1 MIRSRALL
9 AFRYSMATVLAFVLF
24 GALSCS
30 ENTSAPEAEPANVAV
45 ETANSVQKIVGP
57 DGGTLTTTS
66 GAGIAYTLEIPAGAL
81 LDEFEIAMTPVTS
94 IKGIPYAG
102 GLEGAVQ
109 LQPSGLNLLTP
120 AVLTIGA
127 TAAPTA
133 EQSLVGFLYEG
144 DAAAFELA
152 AGGEAGGEMRVM
164 VSHFSGAGA
173 ALANPG
179 DIGDCEALGSGEPLS
194 IVITMCVGAGDRT
207 AFLDVMQR
215 YFDDLIEPAVR
226 NGSGDGLQDGIRD
239 YLAWRGIVEGGLS
252 EVYNAGDAETVFA
265 DRILSLETTIDTKI
279 RDGIAAAKADC
290 TPGELQ
296 WLIEVFEYRALAIAV
311 FEGLPSGLDDLI
323 FADLCAS
330 AIVESTDLADP
341 LPQNQDRSLDI
352 DFALDINGTPTDAV
366 FSVTVADPDNL
377 VRTPSGRTDA
387 QGRYTTVVRRLI
399 EEGANF
405 DVGATLI
412 LPLFGVFGLALV
424 EVPITVEDQ
433 VFRGGNAR
441 ITTDLPATVAPLDAF
456 FLRIQIE
463 RLTRE
468 GYVVVP
474 NADVTLSVQGGSAFP
489 DHLTSDG
496 TGSAATELI
505 ASDGAVDLIVDIAVS
520 LDGASLGSKRVE
532 AAIVAGGIVL
542 RENTHSFMSTFAPFN
557 FGACTGSG
565 DEPQYDDDG
574 QASLSSQV
582 DEHCDNPLQITTT
595 RSAFASLITN
605 PGLAPDNRSMVATL
619 QSSGNLYANVDACVD
634 PDFCN
639 DISSSAT
646 VIFQLEFDV
655 VGADMNFEFDASRA
669 WDAAGISSSTI
680 TLTRQSGPSPHIINW
695 NGNPSEVLLVGNL
708 TPGYYVFNY
717 VANLYATASPGGE
730 AQTVTWN
737 TGATLTIAP
746 APNSTEGNGR

>member
-1 MIRSRALL
+1 MEPPRGGRIDGRVGGVGQSCRVRRAE
-9 AFRYSMATVLAFVLF
+9 S
-24 GALSCS
+24 
-30 ENTSAPEAEPANVAV
+30 
-45 ETANSVQKIVGP
+45 
-57 DGGTLTTTS
+57 GGN
-66 GAGIAYTLEIPAGAL
+66 
-81 LDEFEIAMTPVTS
+81 
-94 IKGIPYAG
+94 G
-102 GLEGAVQ
+102 GCFDY
-109 LQPSGLNLLTP
+109 PP
-120 AVLTIGA
+120 
-127 TAAPTA
+127 
-133 EQSLVGFLYEG
+133 
-144 DAAAFELA
+144 FELA

-179 DIGDCEALGSGEPLS
+179 DIGDCEALGPGESLS
-194 IVITMCVGAGDRT
+194 IVITMCVEAGDRT
-207 AFLDVMQR
+207 AYLDVMQR

-226 NGSGDGLQDGIRD
+226 NGSGDAIQAGVRD
-239 YLAWRGIVEGGLS
+239 YLTWRGIVEGGLS

-311 FEGLPSGLDDLI
+311 FEGIPSGLDDLV

-412 LPLFGVFGLALV
+412 LPLFGVSGLALA
-424 EVPITVEDQ
+424 EVPITAEDQ

-463 RLTRE
+463 RLTSE
-468 GYVVVP
+468 GYMVVP

-489 DHLTSDG
+489 DHLATDG

-532 AAIVAGGIVL
+532 ATIVAGGIVL
-542 RENTHSFMSTFAPFN
+542 RENTHSFMDTFAPID

-565 DEPQYDDDG
+565 EEPQYDDDG
-574 QASLSSQV
+574 HASLSAQV
-582 DEHCDNPLQITTT
+582 DEHCENPLQITTT

-605 PGLAPDNRSMVATL
+605 LGLAPDNRSMVATL

-634 PDFCN
+634 PDFCD

-655 VGADMNFEFDASRA
+655 VGADMNFEFDASHA

-680 TLTRQSGPSPHIINW
+680 TLTRQSGPNPYIINW
-695 NGNPSEVLLVGNL
+695 NGNPSEVLMVGNL
-708 TPGYYVFNY
+708 TPGFYVFNY
-717 VANLYATASPGGE
+717 VAHLYATASPGGE

-737 TGATLTIAP
+737 TEAALTIAP